1 MPEGKEE
8 LCTNRKGPAGELG
21 SGAVDTLAPEEEE
34 EEGDDDVKSAAE
46 EPAVEA
52 GSMGSEEDSTRPF
65 RRFGFGGGGGDCGE
79 P

>member
-21 SGAVDTLAPEEEE
+21 SGAVDTLAPEEE
-34 EEGDDDVKSAAE
+34 DDDVKSAAE
-46 EPAVEA
+46 EPVVEA

-65 RRFGFGGGGGDCGE
+65 RRYGFGGGGGDCGE

>member
-21 SGAVDTLAPEEEE
+21 SGAVDTLAPEE
-34 EEGDDDVKSAAE
+34 DDDVKSAAE
-46 EPAVEA
+46 EPVVEA